1 MPEGHTIHR
10 LARDHARDLVG
21 RAVRASSPQGR
32 FADGAAVLDG
42 RVVRAVEPL
51 GKHLLYTLD
60 DGVVL
65 HVHLGLFGRFRRYT
79 GRAPTPRGAV
89 RLRMETDGVTIDLSG
104 PIICAI
110 EDADAVAALRA
121 RLGPDVLAPAAED
134 AVGEGGAA
142 ARAPSVVAL
151 DAAALKRARARVRA
165 SRRPIGA
172 LLLDQTIIAGVGN
185 VYRAEALF
193 LVGVHPST
201 PGAALDGR
209 TFGRLWRT
217 LVTLMRKGVE
227 ARRIVTVERAAAK
240 GRAARTWVYGRS
252 RCQRCEG
259 AVERLTIGARVAYA
273 CRACQPR
280 EGAAPRTKAPRTGMG
295 AKTTAPKPLRSKPAR

>member
-42 RVVRAVEPL
+42 RVVRRVEPL
-51 GKHLLYTLD
+51 GKHLLYALD

-79 GRAPTPRGAV
+79 GRAPAPRGAV
-89 RLRMETDGVTIDLSG
+89 RLRLETDGVTIDLSG

-110 EDADAVAALRA
+110 EDADAVAALRE
-121 RLGPDVLAPAAED
+121 RLGPDVLAPTED
-134 AVGEGGAA
+134 AGAGDEA
-142 ARAPSVVAL
+142 ARQPSVAAL
-151 DAAALKRARARVRA
+151 DAAALRRARARVRA
-165 SRRPIGA
+165 SRRAIGA

-201 PGAALDGR
+201 PGAEVDGR

-240 GRAARTWVYGRS
+240 GRAARTWVYGRA

-259 AVERLTIGARVAYA
+259 PVERFTLGARVAYA
-273 CRACQPR
+273 CPACQPR
-280 EGAAPRTKAPRTGMG
+280 ADGEAGARASRTKGTK
-295 AKTTAPKPLRSKPAR
+295 AKRVHR